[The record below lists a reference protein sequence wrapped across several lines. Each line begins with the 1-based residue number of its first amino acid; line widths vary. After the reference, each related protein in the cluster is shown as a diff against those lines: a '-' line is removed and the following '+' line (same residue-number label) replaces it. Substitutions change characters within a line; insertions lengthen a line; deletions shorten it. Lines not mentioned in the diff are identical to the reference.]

1 MWQWQTHDVLRAFP
15 LRCLGLLAVFLCF
28 VDNGAGGWNTSQ
40 VSVATDCTG
49 FVAQAAGSYSD
60 LGLLFKT
67 YFEFDP
73 SMFATILGF
82 NFVAFVTGYSIRRV
96 VRLLSSA

>member
-1 MWQWQTHDVLRAFP
+1 M
-15 LRCLGLLAVFLCF
+15 GLLAVAFLCF
-28 VDNGAGGWNTSQ
+28 VDNGAGGWNTTQ

-60 LGLLFKT
+60 LGLGLLFKT

-73 SMFATILGF
+73 AIFSMIVLW
-82 NFVAFVTGYSIRRV
+82 NMVAFVSGYSIRRV
-96 VRLLSSA
+96 VRLLAIL